1 MTSKKTTLSSNIVWL
16 YGLQG
21 LNYLI
26 PAAILPYLVR
36 VLGIEQYGLMAFAQ
50 AVAQYFVIA
59 TDYGFNFTA
68 TRAIAQNRESTE
80 KISRIFWTVIAIKIL
95 LFLLGAIVLG
105 TAVIVTPSFRANGS
119 IYFAAY
125 VAVLGNVLFP
135 VWFFQGVERMKFIS
149 IITGVPKLVAACSI
163 FLLVH
168 GPRDTFRATFLQS
181 AGFLIA
187 GVIGLGVSV
196 RYYALRLQ
204 FPRCREILLMLAE
217 GWHVFLS
224 TASITLFT
232 NTNTF
237 LVGVIAG
244 NVQAG
249 YFSLA
254 DKLIR
259 AVTGLIFPFLQAG
272 YPHVVRLIK
281 ESREAAILFF
291 RRILYGGVSAGV
303 AVGLGLFLFA
313 RPIAMLAFS
322 RNAGGVIPVL
332 RIVSLFPVLA
342 VVTASMGMLIYIPF
356 GLEKIYSRLLVAV
369 GIANVV
375 LCFIL
380 IPFLGAVG
388 AALGMILMEFLQLI
402 GGWYFLKRNGV
413 NLLSLHGGMAG
424 RCSPAGGSE
433 HAK

>member
-1 MTSKKTTLSSNIVWL
+1 MISKKTALASNIVWL

-21 LNYLI
+21 LNYVI

-59 TDYGFNFTA
+59 TDYGFNFSA
-68 TRAIAQNRESTE
+68 TRAIAKNRENVE
-80 KISRIFWTVIAIKIL
+80 EISRIFWTVITIKL
-95 LFLLGAIVLG
+95 LFLLLGALVLG
-105 TAVIVTPSFRANGS
+105 GVVIATPRFHANGS

-135 VWFFQGVERMKFIS
+135 VWLFQGVERMKFIS
-149 IITGVPKLVAACSI
+149 VITGVSKLVAAGSI

-168 GPRDTFRATFLQS
+168 GPRDTFRATCLQS

-187 GVIGLGVSV
+187 GLIGLGVSM
-196 RYYALRLQ
+196 RYYAPRLQ
-204 FPRCREILLMLAE
+204 FPRRREILLMLTE

-224 TASITLFT
+224 TASITLFS

-259 AVTGLIFPFLQAG
+259 AVTGLIFPLLQAG

-291 RRILYGGVSAGV
+291 RRILHGGVSAGI
-303 AVGLGLFLFA
+303 AVGLALFLFA
-313 RPIAMLAFS
+313 RPIAILAFS
-322 RNAGGVIPVL
+322 RNAAGVVPVL
-332 RIVSLFPVLA
+332 RVVSLFPVLA
-342 VVTASMGMLIYIPF
+342 VVTASMGILIFIPF
-356 GLEKIYSRLLVAV
+356 GLEKIYSRLLLAI

-388 AALGMILMEFLQLI
+388 AALGMIIMESLQLI
-402 GGWYFLKRNGV
+402 GGWYFLRRNGV
-413 NLLSLHGGMAG
+413 NLLSQHGEFAGMV
-424 RCSPAGGSE
+424 
-433 HAK
+433 